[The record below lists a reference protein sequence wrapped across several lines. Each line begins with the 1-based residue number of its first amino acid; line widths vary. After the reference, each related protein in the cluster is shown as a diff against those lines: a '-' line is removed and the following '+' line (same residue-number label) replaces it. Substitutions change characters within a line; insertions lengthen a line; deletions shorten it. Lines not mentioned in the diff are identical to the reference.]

1 MRAKRGR
8 GEWHRDLSR
17 PSSYPCAGGR
27 GGGAV
32 VHGVLCLTA
41 FPSTAGPDGASSE
54 GSGKGK
60 GKRRDGPSNLH
71 RASITVSRPIHLPL
85 GTGEREL

>member
-8 GEWHRDLSR
+8 GSGTEIYPVR
-17 PSSYPCAGGR
+17 PLIHVLGAGEGE
-27 GGGAV
+27 AV
-32 VHGVLCLTA
+32 LHGVLCLTA

-60 GKRRDGPSNLH
+60 GKRRVGPSNLH
-71 RASITVSRPIHLPL
+71 RASITVSWPIHLPL
-85 GTGEREL
+85 GTGEREP